1 MPKLK
6 GLDGIERFNL
16 TLALIAYIETH
27 GEITVEDAI
36 RHFGCSKTDLDKAV
50 RSTNEVIA
58 DDVAADR
65 IEVWFAHFDIELYEE
80 EGILDLDQGSF
91 LTQLPKVSPRQA
103 AALSTGLAYLASM
116 PGFEFEA
123 EVRHLQELLGK
134 AMRTRHRMIQVLP
147 AEVDPDVEAVREGI
161 LNGKRIECDY
171 RNQRGERKIRQL
183 DPLRIEPRPD
193 FWYLKAYCPENQEVR
208 TFRLDRM
215 RDARVLDVE
224 ISDEAKKSSFLN
236 DAVYVAS
243 ETDTEVLV
251 EVDPEAYRLIADSTD
266 VKELAGKAK
275 DRGTVRATIRVGY
288 LPNIGHLIA
297 KYGGAARVIEPEDAR
312 RYVREYAER
321 ALGMNS
327 TGTDDSE

>member
-27 GEITVEDAI
+27 GELSVEEAMK
-36 RHFGCSKTDLDKAV
+36 HFGCSKADLDKAV
-50 RSTNEVIA
+50 RSTNEV
-58 DDVAADR
+58 VSESFAADWR
-65 IEVWFAHFDIELYEE
+65 EDWFAHFDIELYED
-80 EGILDLDQGSF
+80 EGIIDLDDEPF
-91 LTQLPKVSPRQA
+91 LSQLPKVSPRQA

-134 AMRTRHRMIQVLP
+134 AMRMRHRMIQVQP
-147 AEVDPDVEAVREGI
+147 VEVDPDVEAVREGI

-193 FWYLKAYCPENQEVR
+193 FWYLKAYCPENQGVR

-215 RDARVLDVE
+215 RDAKVLDQDICE
-224 ISDEAKKSSFLN
+224 EAKSSSFMN

-266 VKELAGKAK
+266 VKELASKAK
-275 DRGTVRATIRVGY
+275 QSGTVRATIRVGY

-297 KYGGAARVIEPEDAR
+297 KYGGAARVIEPAEAR

-321 ALGMNS
+321 ALGIEPES
-327 TGTDDSE
+327 KDESE